1 MINNCKHQKEV
12 EEQKKRRELQ
22 KEVMLK
28 VKS

>member
-1 MINNCKHQKEV
+1 MIDNFKHQKEV
-12 EEQKKRRELQ
+12 EEQKKKRELQ